1 MSENVNV
8 NMDQLKKEMENAP
21 SMDEAI
27 NSIFGTDDDALQKTM
42 VTLSK
47 QVQLLKNGMTTP
59 AHTAS
64 IYEYTY
70 AALSAEL
77 TNVMDDWTSEL
88 SHDIIRK
95 NRECDFGKFLNI
107 VDNAVKNLAEIIGDF
122 ISRYNEMGNDIPNAA
137 TKLKSAP
144 QKLKKVIDAYAR
156 LHDDLNNAREL
167 AHQIVG
173 MLDTD
178 PEDFD
183 QMVMK
188 RVLENASDPAESA
201 GDDDA
206 QPAE

>member
-1 MSENVNV
+1 MGNVNV

-21 SMDEAI
+21 SMEDAI

-42 VTLSK
+42 ITLSK
-47 QVQLLKNGMTTP
+47 QVQLLKNGLTAP

-64 IYEYTY
+64 IYEYKY
-70 AALSAEL
+70 ASLSAEL

-107 VDNAVKNLAEIIGDF
+107 TDNAVKNLAEIIGDF
-122 ISRYNEMGNDIPNAA
+122 ISRYNEMGNDIPNVA
-137 TKLKSAP
+137 TKLKSTP
-144 QKLKKVIDAYAR
+144 PKLKKVIDAYAR
-156 LHDDLNNAREL
+156 LHEDLNNAREL
-167 AHQIVG
+167 AHQIAG

-178 PEDFD
+178 PDDFD
-183 QMVMK
+183 HMVMK
-188 RVLENASDPAESA
+188 RVLENTSGSAESA

>member
-1 MSENVNV
+1 MENVY
-8 NMDQLKKEMENAP
+8 MDQLKKEMENAP

-27 NSIFGTDDDALQKTM
+27 NSIFGNDNDDLQKEM
-42 VTLSK
+42 LRLSK
-47 QVQLLKNGMTTP
+47 QVQLLKNGLTAP

-70 AALSAEL
+70 AALSTEL

-95 NRECDFGKFLNI
+95 NRECDLDKYLDI
-107 VDNAVKNLAEIIGDF
+107 VDNAVKNLAEIFGDF
-122 ISRYNEMGNDIPNAA
+122 ISRYNEMGNDIPNVA

-156 LHDDLNNAREL
+156 LHDDLNNAREF
-167 AHQIVG
+167 AHQIAG
-173 MLDTD
+173 MLGTEPD
-178 PEDFD
+178 DFD

-188 RVLENASDPAESA
+188 RVLENASGPAESA

>member
-1 MSENVNV
+1 MENV

-21 SMDEAI
+21 TMDDVI
-27 NSIFGTDDDALQKTM
+27 NAIFGTDDEDLQKKMLTI
-42 VTLSK
+42 SK
-47 QVQLLKNGMTTP
+47 EVQLLKNGLTTP

-70 AALSAEL
+70 ASLSAEL

-95 NRECDFGKFLNI
+95 NRECDFEKYLDI

-122 ISRYNEMGNDIPNAA
+122 ISRYNEMSNDIPNAA

-144 QKLKKVIDAYAR
+144 QKLKKVIDAYVR
-156 LHDDLNNAREL
+156 LHEDLNNAREL

-173 MLDTD
+173 MLGTD
-178 PEDFD
+178 PDDFD
-183 QMVMK
+183 HMVMK
-188 RVLENASDPAESA
+188 RVVENTSGSAESA

-206 QPAE
+206 QSAE

>member
-1 MSENVNV
+1 MGNVNV

-27 NSIFGTDDDALQKTM
+27 NSIFGNDDEDLQKEMLTI
-42 VTLSK
+42 SK
-47 QVQLLKNGMTTP
+47 EVQLLKNGLTTP

-70 AALSAEL
+70 ASLSTEL

-95 NRECDFGKFLNI
+95 NRECDFEKYLDI
-107 VDNAVKNLAEIIGDF
+107 VDNAVKNLAEILGDF
-122 ISRYNEMGNDIPNAA
+122 ISRYNEMSNDIPNVA
-137 TKLKSAP
+137 TKLKSTP
-144 QKLKKVIDAYAR
+144 PKLKKVIDAYAR
-156 LHDDLNNAREL
+156 LHEDLNNAREL

-173 MLDTD
+173 MLGTD
-178 PEDFD
+178 PDDFD
-183 QMVMK
+183 HMVMK
-188 RVLENASDPAESA
+188 RVLENASNPAESA

-206 QPAE
+206 QPEE

>member
-1 MSENVNV
+1 MGNVNV

-21 SMDEAI
+21 TMDEAI
-27 NSIFGTDDDALQKTM
+27 NSIFGNDDEDLQKEMLTI
-42 VTLSK
+42 SK
-47 QVQLLKNGMTTP
+47 EVQLLKNGLTTP

-70 AALSAEL
+70 ASLSTEL

-95 NRECDFGKFLNI
+95 NRECDFDKYLDI
-107 VDNAVKNLAEIIGDF
+107 VDNAVKNLAEILGDF
-122 ISRYNEMGNDIPNAA
+122 ISRYNEMSNDIPNAA
-137 TKLKSAP
+137 TKLKITP
-144 QKLKKVIDAYAR
+144 PKLKKVIDAYAR
-156 LHDDLNNAREL
+156 LHEDLNDAREL

-173 MLDTD
+173 MLGTD
-178 PEDFD
+178 PDDFD
-183 QMVMK
+183 HMVMK
-188 RVLENASDPAESA
+188 RVLENASSPAESA

>member
-1 MSENVNV
+1 MGNVNV

-27 NSIFGTDDDALQKTM
+27 NSIFGNDDEDLQKEMLTI
-42 VTLSK
+42 SK
-47 QVQLLKNGMTTP
+47 EVQLLKNGLTTP

-64 IYEYTY
+64 VYEYTY
-70 AALSAEL
+70 VTLSTEL

-95 NRECDFGKFLNI
+95 NRECDIDKYLDI
-107 VDNAVKNLAEIIGDF
+107 VDNAVKNLAEILGDF
-122 ISRYNEMGNDIPNAA
+122 ISRYNEMSNDIPNAA
-137 TKLKSAP
+137 TKLKSTP
-144 QKLKKVIDAYAR
+144 PKLKKVIDADAR
-156 LHDDLNNAREL
+156 LHEDLNNAREL

-173 MLDTD
+173 MLGTD
-178 PEDFD
+178 PDDFD
-183 QMVMK
+183 HMVMK
-188 RVLENASDPAESA
+188 RVLENASSSAESA

>member
-1 MSENVNV
+1 MENV

-27 NSIFGTDDDALQKTM
+27 NSIFGNDDEDLQKEM
-42 VTLSK
+42 LALSK
-47 QVQLLKNGMTTP
+47 QVQLLKNGLTTP

-70 AALSAEL
+70 ASLSTEL

-95 NRECDFGKFLNI
+95 NRECDFEKYLDI
-107 VDNAVKNLAEIIGDF
+107 IDNAVKNLAEILGDF
-122 ISRYNEMGNDIPNAA
+122 ISRYNEMGNDIPNVA

-173 MLDTD
+173 MLGTD
-178 PEDFD
+178 PDDFD

-188 RVLENASDPAESA
+188 RVLENASGPAESA

-206 QPAE
+206 QSAE

>member
-1 MSENVNV
+1 MGNVNV

-27 NSIFGTDDDALQKTM
+27 NSIFGTDDDDIQKEM
-42 VTLSK
+42 LTLSK
-47 QVQLLKNGMTTP
+47 QVQLLKNGLTAP

-70 AALSAEL
+70 ASLSAEL

-95 NRECDFGKFLNI
+95 NRECDIDKCLDI

-122 ISRYNEMGNDIPNAA
+122 ISRYNEMSNDVPNAA
-137 TKLKSAP
+137 TKLKSTP
-144 QKLKKVIDAYAR
+144 PNLKKVIDAYTR
-156 LHDDLNNAREL
+156 LHEDLNNAKEL
-167 AHQIVG
+167 AHQIVE
-173 MLDTD
+173 MLGTD
-178 PEDFD
+178 PDDFD
-183 QMVMK
+183 HMVMK
-188 RVLENASDPAESA
+188 RVLKNASGPAESA

>member
-1 MSENVNV
+1 MENV

-27 NSIFGTDDDALQKTM
+27 NSIFGNDDEDLQNEM
-42 VTLSK
+42 LILSK
-47 QVQLLKNGMTTP
+47 QVQLLKNGLTTP
-59 AHTAS
+59 AHIAS
-64 IYEYTY
+64 GYEYTY
-70 AALSAEL
+70 ASLSTEL
-77 TNVMDDWTSEL
+77 TTAMDNCVNKL
-88 SHDIIRK
+88 SHDIIQK
-95 NRECDFGKFLNI
+95 NRECDFEKFLDI
-107 VDNAVKNLAEIIGDF
+107 VDNAVKNLAEILGDF
-122 ISRYNEMGNDIPNAA
+122 ISRYNEMGNDIPIAA

-144 QKLKKVIDAYAR
+144 PKLKKVIDAYAR

-178 PEDFD
+178 PDDFD

-188 RVLENASDPAESA
+188 RVLENASTPAESA

-206 QPAE
+206 QPRE

>member
-1 MSENVNV
+1 MKNV

-27 NSIFGTDDDALQKTM
+27 NSIFGNDDDDMSKEMLA
-42 VTLSK
+42 LSK
-47 QVQLLKNGMTTP
+47 QVQLLKNGLTTP

-70 AALSAEL
+70 ASLSAEL

-95 NRECDFGKFLNI
+95 NRECDFEKYLDI
-107 VDNAVKNLAEIIGDF
+107 VDNAVKNLAEILGDF
-122 ISRYNEMGNDIPNAA
+122 ISRYNEMGNDIPNVAA
-137 TKLKSAP
+137 KLKSAP

-156 LHDDLNNAREL
+156 LHEDLNDAREL

-173 MLDTD
+173 MLGTD
-178 PEDFD
+178 PDDFD
-183 QMVMK
+183 HMVMT
-188 RVLENASDPAESA
+188 RVLENASSSAESA

>member
-1 MSENVNV
+1 MENV

-27 NSIFGTDDDALQKTM
+27 NSIFGNDDEDLQKEMLTI
-42 VTLSK
+42 SK
-47 QVQLLKNGMTTP
+47 EVQLLKNGLTTP

-64 IYEYTY
+64 VYEYTY
-70 AALSAEL
+70 ASLSTEL

-95 NRECDFGKFLNI
+95 NRECDFDKFLGI
-107 VDNAVKNLAEIIGDF
+107 VDNAVKNLAEILGDF

-144 QKLKKVIDAYAR
+144 PKLKKVIDAYAR
-156 LHDDLNNAREL
+156 LHEDLNNAREL

-173 MLDTD
+173 MLGTD
-178 PEDFD
+178 PDDFD
-183 QMVMK
+183 HMVMK
-188 RVLENASDPAESA
+188 RVLENASSPAESA

-206 QPAE
+206 QPTE

>member
-1 MSENVNV
+1 MPENVNV

>member
-1 MSENVNV
+1 MGNVNV

-27 NSIFGTDDDALQKTM
+27 NSIFGNDDEDLQKEMLTI
-42 VTLSK
+42 SK
-47 QVQLLKNGMTTP
+47 EVQLLKNGLTTP

-70 AALSAEL
+70 ASLSTEL

-95 NRECDFGKFLNI
+95 NRECDFDKYLDI
-107 VDNAVKNLAEIIGDF
+107 VDNAVKNLAEILGDF
-122 ISRYNEMGNDIPNAA
+122 ISRYNEMSNDIPNAA
-137 TKLKSAP
+137 TKLKSTP
-144 QKLKKVIDAYAR
+144 PKLKKVIDAYAR
-156 LHDDLNNAREL
+156 LHEDLNNAREL

-173 MLDTD
+173 TLGTD
-178 PEDFD
+178 PDDFD
-183 QMVMK
+183 HMVMK
-188 RVLENASDPAESA
+188 RVLENASSPAESA

-206 QPAE
+206 QPTE

>member
-1 MSENVNV
+1 MGNVNV

-27 NSIFGTDDDALQKTM
+27 KAIFGNDDDDMQKEM
-42 VTLSK
+42 LTLSK
-47 QVQLLKNGMTTP
+47 QVQLLKNGLTTP

-70 AALSAEL
+70 AALSTEL

-95 NRECDFGKFLNI
+95 NRECDFDKYLDI
-107 VDNAVKNLAEIIGDF
+107 ADNAVKNLAEILGDF

-144 QKLKKVIDAYAR
+144 PKLKKVIDAYAR
-156 LHDDLNNAREL
+156 LQDDLNNAREL

-173 MLDTD
+173 MLGTD
-178 PEDFD
+178 PDDFD
-183 QMVMK
+183 QMIMK
-188 RVLENASDPAESA
+188 RVLENASSPAESA

>member
-1 MSENVNV
+1 MGNVNV

-27 NSIFGTDDDALQKTM
+27 NSIFGTDDEDMQKEM
-42 VTLSK
+42 LTLSK
-47 QVQLLKNGMTTP
+47 QVQLLKNGLTAP

-70 AALSAEL
+70 ASLSAEL

-95 NRECDFGKFLNI
+95 NRECDFEKYLDI
-107 VDNAVKNLAEIIGDF
+107 VDNAVKNLADVLGDF
-122 ISRYNEMGNDIPNAA
+122 ISRYNEMGNDIPNVAA
-137 TKLKSAP
+137 KLKSAP

-156 LHDDLNNAREL
+156 LHEDLNDAREL

-173 MLDTD
+173 MLGTD
-178 PEDFD
+178 PDDFD
-183 QMVMK
+183 HMVMK
-188 RVLENASDPAESA
+188 RVLENASSPAESA

>member
-1 MSENVNV
+1 MENV

-27 NSIFGTDDDALQKTM
+27 NSIFGNDDEDLQKEM
-42 VTLSK
+42 LALSK
-47 QVQLLKNGMTTP
+47 QVQLLKNGLTTP

-70 AALSAEL
+70 ASLSTEL

-88 SHDIIRK
+88 SHDIIQK
-95 NRECDFGKFLNI
+95 NRECDFEKYLDI
-107 VDNAVKNLAEIIGDF
+107 IDNAVKNLAEILGDF
-122 ISRYNEMGNDIPNAA
+122 ISRYNEMGNDIPNVA

-173 MLDTD
+173 MLGTD
-178 PEDFD
+178 PDDFD
-183 QMVMK
+183 HMVMK
-188 RVLENASDPAESA
+188 RVLENASNPAESA

-206 QPAE
+206 QSAV

>member
-1 MSENVNV
+1 MGNVNV

-27 NSIFGTDDDALQKTM
+27 NSIFGNDDEDLQKEMLTI
-42 VTLSK
+42 SK
-47 QVQLLKNGMTTP
+47 EVQLLKNGLTTP

-70 AALSAEL
+70 ASLSTEL

-95 NRECDFGKFLNI
+95 NRECDFDKYLDI
-107 VDNAVKNLAEIIGDF
+107 VDNAVKNLAEILGDF
-122 ISRYNEMGNDIPNAA
+122 ISRYNEMSNNIPNAA
-137 TKLKSAP
+137 TKLKSTP
-144 QKLKKVIDAYAR
+144 PKLKKVIDAYAR
-156 LHDDLNNAREL
+156 LHEDLNNAREL

-173 MLDTD
+173 MPGTD
-178 PEDFD
+178 PDDFD
-183 QMVMK
+183 HMVMK
-188 RVLENASDPAESA
+188 RVLENASSPAESA

-206 QPAE
+206 QPTE

>member
-1 MSENVNV
+1 MENV

-27 NSIFGTDDDALQKTM
+27 NSIFGNDDNDLQKEM
-42 VTLSK
+42 LALSK
-47 QVQLLKNGMTTP
+47 QVQLLKNGLTAP

-70 AALSAEL
+70 AALSTEL

-95 NRECDFGKFLNI
+95 NRECDLDKYLDI
-107 VDNAVKNLAEIIGDF
+107 VDNAVKNLAEILGDF
-122 ISRYNEMGNDIPNAA
+122 ISRYNEMGNDIPNVA

-156 LHDDLNNAREL
+156 LHDDLNNAREF
-167 AHQIVG
+167 AHQIAG
-173 MLDTD
+173 MLGTEPD
-178 PEDFD
+178 DFD
-183 QMVMK
+183 HMVMK
-188 RVLENASDPAESA
+188 RVLENASGPAESV

-206 QPAE
+206 QPTE

>member
-1 MSENVNV
+1 MGNVNV

-21 SMDEAI
+21 TMDEAI
-27 NSIFGTDDDALQKTM
+27 NSIFGNDDEDLQKEMLTI
-42 VTLSK
+42 SK
-47 QVQLLKNGMTTP
+47 EVQLLKNGLTAP

-70 AALSAEL
+70 ASLSTEL

-95 NRECDFGKFLNI
+95 NRECDFEKYLDI
-107 VDNAVKNLAEIIGDF
+107 VDNAVKNLAEILGDF
-122 ISRYNEMGNDIPNAA
+122 ISRYNEMSNDIPNAA
-137 TKLKSAP
+137 TKLKSTP
-144 QKLKKVIDAYAR
+144 PKLKKVIDAYVR
-156 LHDDLNNAREL
+156 LHEDLNNAREL

-173 MLDTD
+173 MLGTD
-178 PEDFD
+178 PDDFD
-183 QMVMK
+183 HMVMK
-188 RVLENASDPAESA
+188 RVLENASSPAESA

>member
-1 MSENVNV
+1 MGNVNV

-27 NSIFGTDDDALQKTM
+27 NSIFGTDDEDMQKEM
-42 VTLSK
+42 LTLSK
-47 QVQLLKNGMTTP
+47 QVQLLKNGLTAP

-70 AALSAEL
+70 ASLSAEL

-95 NRECDFGKFLNI
+95 NRECDFEKYLDI
-107 VDNAVKNLAEIIGDF
+107 VDNAVKNLAEILGDF
-122 ISRYNEMGNDIPNAA
+122 ISRYNEMGNDIPNVAA
-137 TKLKSAP
+137 KLKSAP

-156 LHDDLNNAREL
+156 LHEDLNDAREL

-173 MLDTD
+173 MLGTD

-183 QMVMK
+183 HMVMK
-188 RVLENASDPAESA
+188 RVLENASSPAESA

>member
-1 MSENVNV
+1 MGNVNV

-21 SMDEAI
+21 TMDEAI
-27 NSIFGTDDDALQKTM
+27 NSIFGNDDEDLQKEMLTI
-42 VTLSK
+42 SK
-47 QVQLLKNGMTTP
+47 EVQLLKNGLTTP

-70 AALSAEL
+70 ASLSTEL

-95 NRECDFGKFLNI
+95 NRECDFEKYLDI
-107 VDNAVKNLAEIIGDF
+107 VDNAVKNLAEILGDF
-122 ISRYNEMGNDIPNAA
+122 ISRYNEMSNDIPNAA
-137 TKLKSAP
+137 TKLKSTP
-144 QKLKKVIDAYAR
+144 PKLKKVIDAYVR
-156 LHDDLNNAREL
+156 LHEDLNNAREL

-173 MLDTD
+173 MLGTD
-178 PEDFD
+178 PDDFD
-183 QMVMK
+183 HMVMK
-188 RVLENASDPAESA
+188 RVLENASSPAESA

>member
-1 MSENVNV
+1 MGNVNV

-27 NSIFGTDDDALQKTM
+27 NSIFGNEDEDLQKEMLTI
-42 VTLSK
+42 SK
-47 QVQLLKNGMTTP
+47 EVQLLKNGLTTP

-64 IYEYTY
+64 VYEYTY
-70 AALSAEL
+70 ASLSTEL

-95 NRECDFGKFLNI
+95 NRECDFEKYLDI
-107 VDNAVKNLAEIIGDF
+107 VDNAVKNLAEILGDF
-122 ISRYNEMGNDIPNAA
+122 ISRYNEMSNDIPNAA
-137 TKLKSAP
+137 TKLKSTP
-144 QKLKKVIDAYAR
+144 PKLKKVIDAYAR
-156 LHDDLNNAREL
+156 LHEDLNNAREL

-173 MLDTD
+173 MLGTD
-178 PEDFD
+178 PDDFD
-183 QMVMK
+183 HMVMK
-188 RVLENASDPAESA
+188 RVLENASSSAESA

>member
-1 MSENVNV
+1 MGNVNV

-27 NSIFGTDDDALQKTM
+27 NSIFGNDDEDLQKEMLTI
-42 VTLSK
+42 SK
-47 QVQLLKNGMTTP
+47 EVQLLKNGLTTP

-70 AALSAEL
+70 ASLSTEL

-95 NRECDFGKFLNI
+95 NRECDIDKYLDI
-107 VDNAVKNLAEIIGDF
+107 VDNAVKNLAEILGDF
-122 ISRYNEMGNDIPNAA
+122 ISRYNEMSNDIPNAA
-137 TKLKSAP
+137 TKLKSIP
-144 QKLKKVIDAYAR
+144 PKLKKVIDAYAR
-156 LHDDLNNAREL
+156 LHEDLNDAREL

-173 MLDTD
+173 MLGTD
-178 PEDFD
+178 PDDFD
-183 QMVMK
+183 HMVMK
-188 RVLENASDPAESA
+188 RVLENASSPAESA

-206 QPAE
+206 QPTE

>member
-1 MSENVNV
+1 MGNVNV

-21 SMDEAI
+21 TMDEAI
-27 NSIFGTDDDALQKTM
+27 NSIFGNDDEDLQKEMLTI
-42 VTLSK
+42 SK
-47 QVQLLKNGMTTP
+47 EVQLLKNGLTTP

-70 AALSAEL
+70 ASLSTEL

-95 NRECDFGKFLNI
+95 NRECDFEKYLDI
-107 VDNAVKNLAEIIGDF
+107 VDNAVKNLAEILGDF
-122 ISRYNEMGNDIPNAA
+122 ISRYNEMSNDIPNAA
-137 TKLKSAP
+137 TKLKSTP
-144 QKLKKVIDAYAR
+144 PKLKKVIDAYAR
-156 LHDDLNNAREL
+156 LHEDLNNAREL

-173 MLDTD
+173 MLGTD
-178 PEDFD
+178 PDDFD
-183 QMVMK
+183 HMVMK
-188 RVLENASDPAESA
+188 RVLENASSSAESA

>member
-1 MSENVNV
+1 MGNVNV

-27 NSIFGTDDDALQKTM
+27 NSIFGNDDEDLQKEMLTI
-42 VTLSK
+42 SK
-47 QVQLLKNGMTTP
+47 EVQLLKNGLTTP

-70 AALSAEL
+70 VSLSTEL

-95 NRECDFGKFLNI
+95 NRECDFDKYLDI
-107 VDNAVKNLAEIIGDF
+107 VDNAVKNLAEILGDF
-122 ISRYNEMGNDIPNAA
+122 ISRYNEMSNDIPNAA
-137 TKLKSAP
+137 TKLKSTP
-144 QKLKKVIDAYAR
+144 PKLKKVIDAYTR
-156 LHDDLNNAREL
+156 LHEDLNDAREL

-173 MLDTD
+173 MLGTD
-178 PEDFD
+178 PDDFD
-183 QMVMK
+183 HMIMK
-188 RVLENASDPAESA
+188 RVLENASSPAESA

>member
-1 MSENVNV
+1 MGNVNV

-21 SMDEAI
+21 TMDEAI
-27 NSIFGTDDDALQKTM
+27 NSIFGNDDEDLQKEMLTI
-42 VTLSK
+42 SK
-47 QVQLLKNGMTTP
+47 EVQLLKNGLTTP

-70 AALSAEL
+70 ASLSTEL

-95 NRECDFGKFLNI
+95 NRECDFDKYLDI
-107 VDNAVKNLAEIIGDF
+107 VDNAVKNLAEILGDF

-137 TKLKSAP
+137 TKLKSVP
-144 QKLKKVIDAYAR
+144 PKLKKVIDAYAR
-156 LHDDLNNAREL
+156 LHGDLNNAREL

-173 MLDTD
+173 MLGTD
-178 PEDFD
+178 PDDFD
-183 QMVMK
+183 HMVMK
-188 RVLENASDPAESA
+188 RVLENASTPAESA